1 MFPLL
6 PSLESKK
13 TSVDSVFFKQLRA
26 VLRLGFRHWRSKE
39 VGVLALHSTFLVA
52 RTLLSVVVA
61 RLDGRIVRDLVSADG
76 PGFARGI
83 GLWFLLAIPSTYTNA
98 MVRPSKAYVLA
109 EAGESLSCCC
119 HACAR
124 FATFNRNSPCD
135 CVLVLPDIYTIFTF
149 PRRQT
154 SVTTAWAAKE
164 DLRELTSTCEPPGH
178 HRPLTDL
185 VLDTLRPT

>member
-1 MFPLL
+1 VTPRQNGRRTAAFDGEAPYAAPA
-6 PSLESKK
+6 PSR
-13 TSVDSVFFKQLRA
+13 TSPRTCD
-26 VLRLGFRHWRSKE
+26 LG
-39 VGVLALHSTFLVA
+39 
-52 RTLLSVVVA
+52 A
-61 RLDGRIVRDLVSADG
+61 RLDGCDLVSADG

-109 EAGESLSCCC
+109 EAVESLSCCC

-124 FATFNRNSPCD
+124 FAIFNRNSPCD
-135 CVLVLPDIYTIFTF
+135 GVLVLPDIYTISTF
-149 PRRQT
+149 PQHQT
-154 SVTTAWAAKE
+154 PVTTTWAAKE

-178 HRPLTDL
+178 RRPLTDL